1 MIESPFALK
10 QGTNFVHSLIF
21 TMNPKRPLS
30 SSSYNSKRRK
40 RSPPRKCAGAEC
52 TARGTQV
59 VKYAHDDLYYCE
71 TCKPMDAINTHLCGL
86 LVVMCTACR
95 KDIAVDVFEK
105 HRGKCPGADMGP
117 RRVCAYED
125 PAGIMARLDQHRHT
139 HTGTLPFPCTECG
152 YAATNKHHLDEHM
165 VQRHHAPGKY
175 SCPRDGCTFQTNHHG
190 KFTNHMH
197 AHDGIRPHPCPEAN
211 CTRAFTHKHALHRH
225 LRNVHGNGV
234 RFFQCGIDNCR
245 YKAGTRGHLARHQRD
260 LHDVGEL
267 TCALCC
273 RDNRGKIVTYTD
285 TSQGGIGVK
294 ITACLHCM
302 WASKT
307 RKTRR
312 ERLWAQYVIAHST
325 IGPYLTTDVSLLS
338 LGGCS
343 TKRPD
348 LFATSPLFTF
358 IGEFDEYQH
367 LRGAD
372 YTCDRKRIYDLCAD
386 PSIVGRPA
394 IVLRMN
400 PDRVVKLTT
409 KERTRAYVA
418 LLEKLIASPP
428 TAGIHVHYMYYG
440 LDNPNLPPEGKME
453 DGSGMTI
460 YYHDCQ

>member
-1 MIESPFALK
+1 
-10 QGTNFVHSLIF
+10 
-21 TMNPKRPLS
+21 MNTKRPLNSDS
-30 SSSYNSKRRK
+30 SSSSSSKRRK
-40 RSPPRKCAGAEC
+40 KSPDRRCAGDGC
-52 TARGTQV
+52 IARGV
-59 VKYAHDDLYYCE
+59 KAVKYARGDLYYCE
-71 TCKPMDAINTHLCGL
+71 PCKPMDAMNVNLCGMF
-86 LVVMCTACR
+86 VVMCTAGL
-95 KDIAVDVFEK
+95 KDIAVDAFEK
-105 HRGKCPGADMGP
+105 HRAKCPGADMGP
-117 RRVCAYED
+117 RRTCTHED
-125 PAGIMARLDQHRHT
+125 SQGNIAKLDQHRRT
-139 HTGTLPFPCTECG
+139 HTGTLPFPCTQCD
-152 YAATNKHHLDEHM
+152 YAATQKVNLDEHM
-165 VQRHHAPGKY
+165 VRLHNFPGKY
-175 SCPRDGCTFQTNHHG
+175 PCPRDGCTFQTNNRVV
-190 KFTNHMH
+190 FTDHMN
-197 AHDGIRPHPCPEAN
+197 AHDDIRPHPCPEAN
-211 CTRAFTHKHALHRH
+211 CASAFTNKHDLHRH
-225 LRNVHGNGV
+225 LRTVHGIGV

-325 IGPYLTTDVSLLS
+325 IGPYLTTDVSLRS

-343 TKRPD
+343 SKRPD
-348 LFATSPLFTF
+348 LFATSALFTF

-400 PDRVVKLTT
+400 PDRVVKLTS

-440 LDNPNLPPEGKME
+440 LDNPNLPPKGKM
-453 DGSGMTI
+453 DDWSGMTI